1 MTRAE
6 LNRIREKYR
15 NEPSEVRE
23 AAHLWFMEQAKWH
36 QRRSAWLFGHAAQ
49 HWHDEQVIF
58 YKKAAWGVLTITEIV
73 GRTMRKRAAA
83 VSENVS
89 KHNAL
94 LTKLRKADK
103 DEHFARP

>member
-1 MTRAE
+1 MKRAE
-6 LNRIREKYR
+6 LKRIREKYR

-58 YKKAAWGVLTITEIV
+58 YKKAAWSVLTFTEIV
-73 GRTMRKRAAA
+73 GKTLKKHSAALTD
-83 VSENVS
+83 NVQ
-89 KHNAL
+89 KNNAL
-94 LTKLRKADK
+94 FKRL
-103 DEHFARP
+103 ARASTSR